1 MQSHPLI
8 SEKMIT
14 LSPTLAATIGLEE
27 AVMLTWLNDMM
38 LSANTTPLQLSNDV
52 VRRQLPFWNDQQIR
66 LAIRSLHEKGL
77 IQLQSAL
84 FPDDECLVVSFNN
97 GNAEASEIPSQA
109 IANQAVN
116 SQITDTNSQPASN
129 QPVSSQ
135 WTPAASTLS
144 RLQQHGVPDSFC
156 WANMDAFILQ
166 AQEKGR
172 GRNDWNTQFFRY
184 MKKQWVYQQS
194 DAFQERKKLES
205 EVSFPT
211 GQAANNRSADPHQ
224 RFQMAQPAQ
233 PQSMAGQWA
242 PSEDAIQ
249 ILQRSGI
256 KPDFIQDAIA
266 EFVLYWQERGDAHNT
281 WNTKFIQH
289 VRTQWARYSS
299 SLEHSTTPT
308 RITEQWQPS
317 KDCFDILAMAHID
330 TQFAAQLVPE
340 FILYWKDSNQL
351 LTSWNSKFLQYV
363 KQKWGQR
370 LSSPSTSSQS
380 ASQSGQGNQYGTQQ
394 SSVGSNYTTAEA
406 SIQRLSDTS
415 WAD

>member
-38 LSANTTPLQLSNDV
+38 LSANAAPLKLANDI

-66 LAIRSLHEKGL
+66 LAIRSLHEKGI

-84 FPDDECLVVSFNN
+84 FPDDDCLVVSFSN
-97 GNAEASEIPSQA
+97 GAAEASEIPVQA
-109 IANQAVN
+109 QTSPSHAVN
-116 SQITDTNSQPASN
+116 QTTSN
-129 QPVSSQ
+129 QPVNAQ

-211 GQAANNRSADPHQ
+211 GQAAKGNKSADPHQ
-224 RFQMAQPAQ
+224 RFHMSQPAQ

-242 PSEDAIQ
+242 PSEDAVQ

-256 KPDFIQDAIA
+256 KPDFIQDAVA

-289 VRTQWARYSS
+289 VRTQWARFSS

-330 TQFAAQLVPE
+330 TQFAAQLIPE
-340 FILYWKDSNQL
+340 FILYWKDSNQML
-351 LTSWNSKFLQYV
+351 ASWNSKFLQYV
-363 KQKWGQR
+363 KQKWAQR
-370 LSSPSTSSQS
+370 LNNPSSAPQS
-380 ASQSGQGNQYGTQQ
+380 AQGNQYGTQQ
-394 SSVGSNYTTAEA
+394 PSVGSNYTTAEA